1 MALATNYYLGREF
14 QGEKMPLVRGHHAF
28 DDHFTQI
35 PNDWVRD
42 SRLSLKS
49 IGLLAQLMSHSPGWN
64 MSIRSLAKAN
74 GTGIDTIKSAVLEL
88 EHCGYLKR
96 GEKQKQNEDGTFAD
110 YVWTTADPFQNPV
123 TAESRHGRTEHKE
136 EHSLLEEQVIENNER
151 TIAVNDLFNEF
162 YAQYPRKID
171 PRDALKA
178 FKSALKRATFEDIIA
193 GVIRYA
199 EAHKD
204 KEKQYLK
211 YPASWLRAD
220 AWESHYEPGKDSEAA
235 ERSKQRRERE
245 LEASRT
251 YLAELKA
258 QEAEASGPKT
268 CRHGKN
274 LALCLP
280 CSKETN
286 A

>member
-1 MALATNYYLGREF
+1 
-14 QGEKMPLVRGHHAF
+14 MPLIRGHHAF

-96 GEKQKQNEDGTFAD
+96 GEKQKQNQDGTFAD

-123 TAESRHGRTEHKE
+123 TAESRHGKTEHKE
-136 EHSLLEEQVIENNER
+136 EHSLLEEQVKKNNER
-151 TIAVNDLFNEF
+151 TIAVEDLFNEF
-162 YAQYPRKID
+162 YNQYPRKID

-178 FKSALKRATFEDIIA
+178 FKSALNRANFEDILA

-220 AWESHYEPGKDSEAA
+220 AWESHYEAGKDSEAA
-235 ERSKQRRERE
+235 ERSKQRRDRE
-245 LEASRT
+245 LEASRA

-258 QEAEASGPKT
+258 QEAEASAPKT